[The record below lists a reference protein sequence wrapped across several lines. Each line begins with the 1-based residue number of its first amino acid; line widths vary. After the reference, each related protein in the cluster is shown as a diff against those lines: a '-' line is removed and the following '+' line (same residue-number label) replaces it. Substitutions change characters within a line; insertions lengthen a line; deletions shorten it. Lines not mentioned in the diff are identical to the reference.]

1 VSVPVRRVEWNECW
15 RIIPTRYP
23 EERLFDRVTYPG
35 DREAVAQL
43 EKQTNERLR
52 QGMTGSPYIMAPFT
66 YRNPVGSRFSD
77 GSFGVYYTSDA
88 LETVVA
94 ESRFHRERFLR
105 RTKEPPMQLQ
115 MRALKASLSAELHD
129 LGGMAKRFP
138 KAYSRA
144 GYAASQE
151 MAAKLRK
158 QGSEGIAYDSL
169 RREGGQCAAVFVP
182 STLSACRPERQLI
195 YQWDGKEISTTFE
208 LREIPKK

>member
-1 VSVPVRRVEWNECW
+1 VNVPVRRVEWNECW

-35 DREAVAQL
+35 DREAVALL

-52 QGMTGSPYIMAPFT
+52 QGVTGSAYLMAPFV

-94 ESRFHRERFLR
+94 ECRFHREKFMR
-105 RTKEPPMQLQ
+105 RTKEPAMQLQ
-115 MRALKASLSAELHD
+115 MRALTASLNADLHD
-129 LGGMAKRFP
+129 LGGMAKRYP

-144 GYAASQE
+144 GYSASQE
-151 MAAKLRK
+151 MAGKLRK
-158 QGSEGIAYDSL
+158 EGSAGIAYDSL
-169 RREGGQCAAVFVP
+169 RREGGKCAAVFVP
-182 STLSACRPERQLI
+182 TALGACRPERQLM